1 MSVTGKKRQGN
12 DKFYTNSDIALDC
25 FNTFKKYI
33 THKDCVIIEPAAGNG
48 AFLGPLADYNYKAYD
63 ILPENEGII
72 LQDFLTLD
80 LAQFQT
86 PLYFIG
92 NPPFGRQSSLA
103 KKFIKHITACVN
115 TAVIGFILPKSFK
128 KESMQKCFPLHYWCA
143 KQIDLPDN
151 SFNIDGNIHNV
162 PCVFQI
168 WEKRAVPRVI
178 SPTPKSL
185 YFDFVKITEQPDFSL
200 RRVGVYAGKLD
211 KDVAKSQQSHCFI
224 KLKQSVEVDDFARAF
239 KGVVFSHDN
248 TVGPRSISKKEFIVA
263 INQMS
268 I

>member
-12 DKFYTNSDIALDC
+12 DKFYTNPDIALAC

-33 THKDCVIIEPAAGNG
+33 THKNCVIIEPAAGNG
-48 AFLGPLADYNYKAYD
+48 AFLSPLADYNYKAYD

-128 KESMQKCFPLHYWCA
+128 KESMQKTEYAPLLGIYKHTHDLLVEEA
-143 KQIDLPDN
+143 KQL
-151 SFNIDGNIHNV
+151 S
-162 PCVFQI
+162 
-168 WEKRAVPRVI
+168 
-178 SPTPKSL
+178 S
-185 YFDFVKITEQPDFSL
+185 
-200 RRVGVYAGKLD
+200 
-211 KDVAKSQQSHCFI
+211 
-224 KLKQSVEVDDFARAF
+224 
-239 KGVVFSHDN
+239 
-248 TVGPRSISKKEFIVA
+248 SISTIEE
-263 INQMS
+263 NSLSLWSDEESGQ
-268 I
+268 